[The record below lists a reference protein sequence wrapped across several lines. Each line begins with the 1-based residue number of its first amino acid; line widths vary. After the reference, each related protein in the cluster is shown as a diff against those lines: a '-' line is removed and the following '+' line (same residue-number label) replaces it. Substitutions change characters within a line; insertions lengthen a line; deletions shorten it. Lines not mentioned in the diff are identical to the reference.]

1 MLFDLEKDY
10 ITGRGRQSDR
20 VRARDLLCYWRAIEL
35 RIPMA
40 DLSKRLDM
48 TLAAVSYAVKKGE
61 KITKEAGYHLND

>member
-20 VRARDLLCYWRAIEL
+20 VRARVLLYYWRAIEPM
-35 RIPMA
+35 IPMA

-48 TLAAVSYAVKKGE
+48 TLTAVSYAAKRGE
-61 KITKEAGYHLND
+61 KIAKEAGCVTQ